1 MAEDKKAKEVVS
13 KPKLT
18 VAGAVRELG
27 PVGAKD
33 RAELAQ
39 KAVALLAK
47 KGVTKNSK
55 GKAITLEHVT
65 QEVSAIIRDIN
76 TERGKDK
83 TPQGWWSTY
92 KVEETDTALK
102 LVLRK

>member
-1 MAEDKKAKEVVS
+1 MAEDKKKDVVS
-13 KPKLT
+13 KPKQT
-18 VAGAVRELG
+18 VAGMARELG
-27 PVGAKD
+27 PMGAKD

-39 KAVALLAK
+39 KIVSALAK
-47 KGVTKNSK
+47 KGITKNSK
-55 GKAITLEHVT
+55 GKAVTLEHVT

-92 KVEETDTALK
+92 KVEETDTSLK
-102 LVLRK
+102 LVLKK